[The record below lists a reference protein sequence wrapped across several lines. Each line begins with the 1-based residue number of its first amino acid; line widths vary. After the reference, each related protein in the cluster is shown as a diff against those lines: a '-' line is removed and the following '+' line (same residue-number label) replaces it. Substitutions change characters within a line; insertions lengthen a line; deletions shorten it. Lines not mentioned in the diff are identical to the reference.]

1 MSDLIRGGQV
11 TFHKYRM
18 LMQVS
23 RVLCRVS
30 LFLVIVSIG
39 YSYYKNISYD
49 EWRVGFAWVKTGV
62 IQNFNEDYKIT
73 YPGKYGETKTLK
85 VKYFASDPYVAKI
98 INKFGTTLYKAL
110 IVVAIMLA
118 VVLGG
123 LLLFFWL
130 RGREIKRSL
139 NIRGIFLIPI
149 SILRKKIRSH
159 NKPFKDYEPFK
170 LADLSYPL
178 TGRVDSWS
186 AGEQSHTMILGST
199 GAGKTK
205 IIQQLVYQL
214 HSRNQKAI
222 IVDVKGD
229 YIENFYRP
237 KRGDIILNP
246 LDNRG
251 RNWSIFNE
259 TNPLKGFS
267 TIARSLLPKES
278 KNDPIWIDA
287 ARGVFS
293 ELANLYVSED
303 ISMAEFADKILKAE
317 LDTLIKL
324 LSKTSAAKIIN
335 QEIEKAAL
343 SVLMVL
349 STYLRP
355 MKLYRSSENCFS
367 ITDWVND
374 ETQNN
379 FLFISSR
386 ADVKEDLN
394 PLITT
399 QVDIAVNAVRS
410 LTKASNIPKIW
421 FILDEIPYFDQ
432 SIPSLKDGLAMA
444 RSYGGCFVLG
454 TQDMSSL
461 SKIYSENTAKSI
473 ANNCKTKIY
482 MNIAGK
488 EAAEYCS
495 QSLGEGE
502 VEEWHEGLS
511 YGSHE
516 MRDGIQVNR
525 SKIIRKVVLAS
536 ELMMLKAG
544 EGFINFAGF
553 EPAKFRFADC
563 SFKKIAAGYIEN
575 SELLKLFKKDLEE
588 GVQHRKQIE
597 AQLAKTKVAN
607 NHLDTRHRKLESN
620 KSKLIQEGSNINDAE
635 QNNLLLENTEDE
647 LDNLDKESLL
657 TMDI

>member
-49 EWRVGFAWVKTGV
+49 EWRVGFAWIKSEI

-73 YPGKYGETKTLK
+73 YPGKYGETKSLK
-85 VKYFASDPYVAKI
+85 VKYFASDPYATKI
-98 INKFGTTLYKAL
+98 INKFRTTLYKAL

-149 SILRKKIRSH
+149 SILRKKIKNH

-170 LADLSYPL
+170 LADLSYPI

-186 AGEQSHTMILGST
+186 AGEQSHTMIQGST

-293 ELANLYVSED
+293 ELAKLYVSED

-355 MKLYRSSENCFS
+355 IKLYRSSENCFS

-502 VEEWHEGLS
+502 VEEWHEGIS

-525 SKIIRKVVLAS
+525 SKIIRKVVLPS

-553 EPAKFRFADC
+553 EPAKFRFSDC
-563 SFKKIAAGYIEN
+563 SFKKNAPGYIEN

-588 GVQHRKQIE
+588 GVQHRKKIE
-597 AQLAKTKVAN
+597 AQLAKTKVDN
-607 NHLDTRHRKLESN
+607 NYLDTRNRELESN
-620 KSKLIQEGSNINDAE
+620 KSKLIQDRLNINDPG
-635 QNNLLLENTEDE
+635 QDNLLLKNTEDE
-647 LDNLDKESLL
+647 VETLDKKSLL